1 MPADIN
7 KTIEIA
13 YKANVQNLL
22 TAMSKTGKVS
32 EKTARE
38 IAESLDKAY
47 TKATRDAE
55 KAAKK
60 QERSMKD
67 VGNASKSL
75 GKTIGKSF
83 AGIAAAIGAA
93 SIAALAF
100 GQHVADMSNQLVDAS
115 AKTGVNVDT
124 LNGLRL
130 AAEGA
135 GLSFEDLETGLIRL
149 PQMMNEAAEGSKKAQ
164 EAFDKLGVQTTETVD
179 GFQQLR
185 SADDV
190 LKDVFHSLQAV
201 ESAEQKAALAAEVF
215 GRNAGP
221 KFVQSGA
228 IDNLENFVALAEE
241 FGVSTGPDMQSQMAD
256 FQRVTATAMNVATG
270 ELLRFLD
277 VLAGK
282 EAGAGGGL
290 TDIILGT
297 TEAIIYFGSVSSSV
311 FSGFSKGFGVILSGL
326 NVALQSIAGSTSDL
340 ERAQIV
346 LNETMAEADV
356 AADAFFSPVQEA
368 EARLE
373 SFRSKFQATMK
384 ATGDGGQPRG
394 GTSRGGTG
402 AVTPAGKAVDEL
414 EASSK
419 ILEDINKE
427 FDKHFE
433 DQFQKNI
440 QQLSGLELIEAQ
452 HNRTLAVLRKQKM
465 ETEDTINKEIDRLLG
480 LEQTNEVAERISEL
494 TLAREEHAQL
504 IREQMQDENE
514 KFLNAQFEHE
524 ISNIDGIMEAEDI
537 AHEKR
542 MENTEEERKA
552 KERLYREIRAG
563 MDMTIDGINVAAD
576 LVDAFGIK
584 NKKNAELAFNIRK
597 AAALAQ
603 IVVETAT
610 NVVESFPNPF
620 LMAGA
625 TALGVAQGAVVA
637 AEQPS
642 FHMGGMIE
650 GRGTLAPDETMV
662 RAKQGEAILSTNAV
676 RNLRGAQGVQ
686 ALERGQWAQ
695 PTIVVVN
702 PFKHY
707 DRFIRGRDA
716 MGMGIA
722 STGRKGY

>member
-1 MPADIN
+1 MPADVN

-13 YKANVQNLL
+13 YRANVQDIISGL
-22 TAMSKTGKVS
+22 TKTGQVS
-32 EKTARE
+32 EKEAKKIARE
-38 IAESLDKAY
+38 LNKAY
-47 TKATRDAE
+47 TKATRDAK
-55 KAAKK
+55 KAAKE
-60 QERSMKD
+60 QEKEFKKVD
-67 VGNASKSL
+67 KASKSVA
-75 GKTIGKSF
+75 KSIGKSF
-83 AGIAAAIGAA
+83 VGITAAIGAA
-93 SIAALAF
+93 SIAAMAF
-100 GQHVADMSNQLVDAS
+100 GQHIADMSNQLVDAS

-149 PQMMNEAAEGSKKAQ
+149 PQMMNEASEGSKKAQ
-164 EAFDKLGVQTTETVD
+164 EAFEKLGVQTTETVD

-201 ESAEQKAALAAEVF
+201 ESAEQKAALAAEIF

-228 IDNLENFVALAEE
+228 IDNLENFVALAEG

-290 TDIILGT
+290 TDIILGA
-297 TEAIIYFGSVSSSV
+297 TEAIIYFGSISSSV
-311 FSGFSKGFGVILSGL
+311 FDGLSKGFGGFLAAL
-326 NVALQSIAGSTSDL
+326 NVALQNMVGTTEDV

-346 LNETMAEADV
+346 LNETMAEA
-356 AADAFFSPVQEA
+356 AESNKKFFSPLQEA
-368 EARLE
+368 ERRLE
-373 SFRSKFQATMK
+373 SFRSKFQATMQ
-384 ATGDGGQPRG
+384 ATGDGGQPTG
-394 GTSRGGTG
+394 GTAQRGAG

-414 EASSK
+414 EASAK
-419 ILEDINKE
+419 ILENINKE

-433 DQFQKNI
+433 DQFQRTI
-440 QQLSGLELIEAQ
+440 QQLTGLELIEAQ

-465 ETEDTINKEIDRLLG
+465 ETEETINKEIERLLG
-480 LEQTNEVAERISEL
+480 LKQTDEVAERISEL
-494 TLAREEHAQL
+494 TVAREEHAQL
-504 IREQMQDENE
+504 IREQMMEENE

-524 ISNIDGIMEAEDI
+524 ISNIDGIMEAEET
-537 AHEKR
+537 AHAKR

-552 KERLYREIRAG
+552 KERLYRDIRTG
-563 MDMTIDGINVAAD
+563 IDMTIDGINVAAD
-576 LVDAFGIK
+576 LVDAFGVK

-597 AAALAQ
+597 AAAISQ
-603 IVVETAT
+603 IAIETAM
-610 NVVESFPNPF
+610 NLVEVFPNPF

-625 TALGVAQGAVVA
+625 VGLGVAQGAVVA
-637 AEQPS
+637 AEQPT
-642 FHMGGMIE
+642 FHMGGMI
-650 GRGTLAPDETMV
+650 GGGGTLAPDETMV

-676 RNLRGAQGVQ
+676 RNLGGSQGIQ
-686 ALERGQWAQ
+686 ALERGQGMQ

-716 MGMGIA
+716 MGMGIT